1 MSSEYETKTING
13 KERPV
18 HILLMEEILGRPL
31 KENEVVH
38 HINGDKRD
46 NRPEN
51 LQVLDRGKH
60 TSLHKQGVAVSGAS
74 LEKMRAAQ
82 SGKQSTQR
90 KLTSEQVRDI
100 AVRLTEGA
108 TLIELAREYGIS
120 RKSIAAIRDGK
131 TYRDVLSDYPDSA
144 FPLKEKKAPAS
155 KSARE
160 RRFSL
165 DQLNGI
171 RILLLQEKS
180 VNSIAKAYHTAPA
193 TIRQTR
199 DHETYQDIPWPEE
212 IARYYQPGNPLAVLL
227 ILLSLPMSDKEDEYL
242 ALKEDYQLMPDWY
255 SVLMLRTVRKA
266 LTGDAELATVLLYL
280 AGFGDE
286 LNRLIAENSVVFN
299 TLIKKHLPETSTSPD

>member
-51 LQVLDRGKH
+51 LQVLDRRKH
-60 TSLHKQGVAVSGAS
+60 TSLHKQGITVSGAS

-82 SGKQSTQR
+82 AGKQSTQR
-90 KLTSEQVRDI
+90 KLTSEQVQDI

-108 TLIELAREYGIS
+108 TLIELATEYGIS

-144 FPLKEKKAPAS
+144 FPLKEKKAHAP
-155 KSARE
+155 KGTRE

-171 RILLLQEKS
+171 RIRLLQEES

-193 TIRQTR
+193 TIRQIR

-255 SVLMLRTVRKA
+255 SVLTLRTVRKA

-299 TLIKKHLPETSTSPD
+299 TLIKQHLPESSTSPD

>member
-108 TLIELAREYGIS
+108 TLIELATEYGIS

-193 TIRQTR
+193 TIRQIR

-299 TLIKKHLPETSTSPD
+299 TLIKQHLPESSTSPN

>member
-1 MSSEYETKTING
+1 MSEYETKTISG

-82 SGKQSTQR
+82 SRKQSTQR

-108 TLIELAREYGIS
+108 TLIELAKEYGIS

-193 TIRQTR
+193 TIRQIR

-299 TLIKKHLPETSTSPD
+299 TLIKKHLPESSTSPD

>member
-82 SGKQSTQR
+82 IGKQSTQR

-108 TLIELAREYGIS
+108 TLIELAKEYGIS

-165 DQLNGI
+165 DQLNDI

-193 TIRQTR
+193 TIRQIR

-299 TLIKKHLPETSTSPD
+299 TLIKQHLPESSTSPD

>member
-1 MSSEYETKTING
+1 MSEYETKTISG

-90 KLTSEQVRDI
+90 RLTSELVRDI
-100 AVRLTEGA
+100 AVRLSEGA

-165 DQLNGI
+165 DQLNDI

-193 TIRQTR
+193 TIRQIR

-212 IARYYQPGNPLAVLL
+212 VARYYQPGNPLTVLL
-227 ILLSLPMSDKEDEYL
+227 ILLSLPMSDKKDEYL

-266 LTGDAELATVLLYL
+266 LAGDAELATVLLYL

-299 TLIKKHLPETSTSPD
+299 TLIKKHLPESSTSPD

>member
-144 FPLKEKKAPAS
+144 FPLKEKKAPAP
-155 KSARE
+155 KGTRE

-193 TIRQTR
+193 TIRQIR

-299 TLIKKHLPETSTSPD
+299 TLIKKHLPETSTSPN

>member
-1 MSSEYETKTING
+1 MSEYETKTING

-108 TLIELAREYGIS
+108 TLIELATEYGIS

-193 TIRQTR
+193 TIRQIR

-280 AGFGDE
+280 AGFDDE

>member
-1 MSSEYETKTING
+1 MSEYETKTING

-82 SGKQSTQR
+82 SRKQSTQR

-100 AVRLTEGA
+100 AVRLSEGA
-108 TLIELAREYGIS
+108 TLIELATEYGIS

-193 TIRQTR
+193 TIRQIR

-299 TLIKKHLPETSTSPD
+299 TLIKKHLPESSTSPD

>member
-1 MSSEYETKTING
+1 MSEYETKTISG

-82 SGKQSTQR
+82 AGKQSTQR

-108 TLIELAREYGIS
+108 TLIELATEYGIS

-193 TIRQTR
+193 TIRQIR

-266 LTGDAELATVLLYL
+266 LAGDAELATVLLYL

-299 TLIKKHLPETSTSPD
+299 TLIKKHLPESSTSPD

>member
-1 MSSEYETKTING
+1 MSEYETKTISG

-108 TLIELAREYGIS
+108 TLIELAKEYGIS

-193 TIRQTR
+193 TIRQIR

-299 TLIKKHLPETSTSPD
+299 TLIKKHLPESSTSPD

>member
-1 MSSEYETKTING
+1 MSEYETKTISG

-51 LQVLDRGKH
+51 LQVLDRRKH
-60 TSLHKQGVAVSGAS
+60 TSLHKQGVVVSGAS

-82 SGKQSTQR
+82 TGKQSTQR

-108 TLIELAREYGIS
+108 TLIELATEYGIS

-165 DQLNGI
+165 DQLNDI

-193 TIRQTR
+193 TIRQIR

-280 AGFGDE
+280 AGFDDE

>member
-1 MSSEYETKTING
+1 MSEYETKTISG

-82 SGKQSTQR
+82 AGKQSTQR
-90 KLTSEQVRDI
+90 KLTAEQVRDI

-108 TLIELAREYGIS
+108 TLIELATEYGIS

-193 TIRQTR
+193 TIRQIR

-212 IARYYQPGNPLAVLL
+212 IARYYQPGNPFAVLL

-299 TLIKKHLPETSTSPD
+299 TLIKKHLPESDTSPD

>member
-1 MSSEYETKTING
+1 MSEYETKTING

-108 TLIELAREYGIS
+108 TLIELATEYGIS

-155 KSARE
+155 KSAKE

-193 TIRQTR
+193 TIRQIR

-227 ILLSLPMSDKEDEYL
+227 ILLSLPMSDKKDEYL

-280 AGFGDE
+280 AGFDDE

-299 TLIKKHLPETSTSPD
+299 TLIKKHLPESSTSPN

>member
-1 MSSEYETKTING
+1 MSEYETKTISG

-82 SGKQSTQR
+82 IGKQSTQR

-108 TLIELAREYGIS
+108 TLIELAKEYGIS

-165 DQLNGI
+165 DQLNDI

-193 TIRQTR
+193 TIRQIR

-299 TLIKKHLPETSTSPD
+299 TLIKQHLPESSTSPD

>member
-1 MSSEYETKTING
+1 MSEYETKTING

-82 SGKQSTQR
+82 TGKQSTQR

-108 TLIELAREYGIS
+108 TLIELATEYGIS

-144 FPLKEKKAPAS
+144 FPLKERKAPAS

-193 TIRQTR
+193 TIRQIR

-280 AGFGDE
+280 AGFDDE

>member
-1 MSSEYETKTING
+1 MSSAYETKTING
-13 KERPV
+13 RERPV

-51 LQVLDRGKH
+51 LQVLDRGEH
-60 TSLHKQGVAVSGAS
+60 TSLHKQGVSVSGAS

-82 SGKQSTQR
+82 TGRHSTQR
-90 KLTSEQVRDI
+90 KLTSDQVQDI
-100 AVRLTEGA
+100 ALRLTEGA
-108 TLIELAREYGIS
+108 TLIELSTEYGIS

-144 FPLKEKKAPAS
+144 FPLKEKKAHAP
-155 KSARE
+155 KSTRE

-171 RILLLQEKS
+171 RIRLLQEES

-193 TIRQTR
+193 TIRQIR

-212 IARYYQPGNPLAVLL
+212 IARYYQPGNPLTVLL

-242 ALKEDYQLMPDWY
+242 ALKEDYHLMPDWY
-255 SVLMLRTVRKA
+255 SVLTLRTVRKA
-266 LTGDAELATVLLYL
+266 LAGDAELATVLLYL

-299 TLIKKHLPETSTSPD
+299 TLIKNHLPESSTSPN

>member
-108 TLIELAREYGIS
+108 TLIELATEYGIS

-165 DQLNGI
+165 DQLNDI

-193 TIRQTR
+193 TIRQIR

-280 AGFGDE
+280 AGFDDE
-286 LNRLIAENSVVFN
+286 LNRLIAENFVVFN

>member
-108 TLIELAREYGIS
+108 TLIELATEYGIS

-131 TYRDVLSDYPDSA
+131 TYSDVLSDYPYSA

-193 TIRQTR
+193 TIRQIR

-299 TLIKKHLPETSTSPD
+299 TLIKKHLPESSTSPD

>member
-1 MSSEYETKTING
+1 MSEYETKTISG

-51 LQVLDRGKH
+51 LQVLDRRKH
-60 TSLHKQGVAVSGAS
+60 TSLHKQGVVVSGAS

-82 SGKQSTQR
+82 AGKQSTQR

-165 DQLNGI
+165 DQLNDI

-193 TIRQTR
+193 TIRQIR

-280 AGFGDE
+280 AGFDDE

>member
-193 TIRQTR
+193 TIRQIR

>member
-1 MSSEYETKTING
+1 MSEYETKTISG

-108 TLIELAREYGIS
+108 TLIELATEYGIS

-165 DQLNGI
+165 DQLNDI

-193 TIRQTR
+193 TIRQIR

-280 AGFGDE
+280 AGFDDE

>member
-82 SGKQSTQR
+82 IGKQSTQR

-144 FPLKEKKAPAS
+144 FPLKEKKAPAP
-155 KSARE
+155 KGTRE

-193 TIRQTR
+193 TIRQIR

-299 TLIKKHLPETSTSPD
+299 TLIKKHLPETSTSPN

>member
-1 MSSEYETKTING
+1 MSEYETKTISG

-90 KLTSEQVRDI
+90 RLTSEQVRDI

-165 DQLNGI
+165 DQLNDI

-193 TIRQTR
+193 TIRQIR

-212 IARYYQPGNPLAVLL
+212 VARYYQPGNPLTVLL
-227 ILLSLPMSDKEDEYL
+227 ILLSLPMSDKKDEYL

-266 LTGDAELATVLLYL
+266 LAGDAELATVLLYL

-299 TLIKKHLPETSTSPD
+299 TLIKKHLPESSTSPD

>member
-1 MSSEYETKTING
+1 MSEYETKTISG

-82 SGKQSTQR
+82 IGKQSTQR

-108 TLIELAREYGIS
+108 TLIELAAEYGIS

-165 DQLNGI
+165 DQLNDI

-193 TIRQTR
+193 TIRQIR

-299 TLIKKHLPETSTSPD
+299 TLIKKHLPESSTSPN

>member
-1 MSSEYETKTING
+1 MSEYETKTISG

-108 TLIELAREYGIS
+108 TLIELATEYGIS

-165 DQLNGI
+165 DQLNDI

-193 TIRQTR
+193 TIRQIR

-266 LTGDAELATVLLYL
+266 LTEDAELATVLLYL

>member
-108 TLIELAREYGIS
+108 TLIELATEYGIS

-193 TIRQTR
+193 TIRQIR

-299 TLIKKHLPETSTSPD
+299 TLIKKHLPESSTSPN

>member
-38 HINGDKRD
+38 HINEDKRD

-82 SGKQSTQR
+82 IGKQSTQR

-108 TLIELAREYGIS
+108 TLIELATEYGIS
-120 RKSIAAIRDGK
+120 RKSISAIRDGK
-131 TYRDVLSDYPDSA
+131 TYRDVLSDYPDSV

-193 TIRQTR
+193 TIRQIR

-299 TLIKKHLPETSTSPD
+299 TLIKKHLPESSTLPN

>member
-1 MSSEYETKTING
+1 MSEYETKTISG

-108 TLIELAREYGIS
+108 TLIELAKEYGIS

-165 DQLNGI
+165 DQLNDI

-193 TIRQTR
+193 TIRQIR

-266 LTGDAELATVLLYL
+266 LTEDAELATVLLYL
-280 AGFGDE
+280 AGFDDE

-299 TLIKKHLPETSTSPD
+299 TLIKKHLPESSTLPN

>member
-1 MSSEYETKTING
+1 M
-13 KERPV
+13 
-18 HILLMEEILGRPL
+18 
-31 KENEVVH
+31 
-38 HINGDKRD
+38 
-46 NRPEN
+46 
-51 LQVLDRGKH
+51 
-60 TSLHKQGVAVSGAS
+60 
-74 LEKMRAAQ
+74 
-82 SGKQSTQR
+82 
-90 KLTSEQVRDI
+90 
-100 AVRLTEGA
+100 
-108 TLIELAREYGIS
+108 
-120 RKSIAAIRDGK
+120 
-131 TYRDVLSDYPDSA
+131 
-144 FPLKEKKAPAS
+144 KEKKAPAS

-193 TIRQTR
+193 TIRQIR

-280 AGFGDE
+280 AGFDDE